1 LGIMPTLKER
11 LEEVMR
17 AAHWEHADLV
27 RVSKQ
32 SSSVVS
38 QWLGKGSKEIK
49 SIGKLDAAIYIERES
64 GFSALWVAKG
74 IGPKRAAMAAHTS
87 SASSAAIAA
96 SLTAMPYSADQV
108 LERMGMLLASVPI
121 ANRPALADV
130 LRGWALDA
138 GADDR
143 RHVLLALISPLE
155 KRQAGH

>member
-1 LGIMPTLKER
+1 MTTLKER

-17 AAHWEHADLV
+17 SMGWEHADLV
-27 RVSKQ
+27 RVSQQ

-49 SIGKLDAAIYIERES
+49 SIGKLDAAIYIERAS

-74 IGPKRAAMAAHTS
+74 IGPMRAAAAAHA
-87 SASSAAIAA
+87 SALANGSIAA
-96 SLTAMPYSADQV
+96 EAAAPPYAADQV
-108 LERMGMLLASVPI
+108 LERMGMLLAAAPD
-121 ANRPALADV
+121 ANRHALADV

-143 RHVLLALISPLE
+143 RHVLLALLTPLE
-155 KRQAGH
+155 KRQQRP